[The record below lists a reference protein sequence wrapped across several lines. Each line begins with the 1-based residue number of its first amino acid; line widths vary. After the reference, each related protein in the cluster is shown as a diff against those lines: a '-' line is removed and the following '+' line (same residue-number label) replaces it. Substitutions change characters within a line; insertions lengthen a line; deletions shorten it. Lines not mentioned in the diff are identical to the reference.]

1 MAGGVIGGRRTPA
14 YQGGLRPLG
23 VTENMSFIRA
33 TSTPAQEL
41 CPQAGWQSQAHLRK
55 EPKSCHF
62 LRKLTRENQVGRICD
77 WYLMLGPS
85 TALRDPT
92 MSVCTPSYMLIHLV
106 DIGMYSRRVNNHK
119 KGVGFL

>member
-14 YQGGLRPLG
+14 YHDGLRLLG
-23 VTENMSFIRA
+23 VTENKSFIKA
-33 TSTPAQEL
+33 IPTPAQEL
-41 CPQAGWQSQAHLRK
+41 CPQTCWESQAHLRK

-62 LRKLTRENQVGRICD
+62 LRKLTRENLVGRICD

-119 KGVGFL
+119 KE